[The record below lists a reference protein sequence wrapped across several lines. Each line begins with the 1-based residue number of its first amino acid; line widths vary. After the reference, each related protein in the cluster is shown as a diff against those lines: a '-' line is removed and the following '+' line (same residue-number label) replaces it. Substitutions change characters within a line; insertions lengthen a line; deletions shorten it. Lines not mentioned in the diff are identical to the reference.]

1 MNLKK
6 ELETSKTRYCV
17 QYDDH
22 SRMMCSV
29 LCSLMEHQS
38 LVDLAIRCG
47 NSTIHAHKCV
57 LAANSPYF
65 REQLEKNPTIEQ
77 IVINGLDFTVV
88 KSIVEFMYCGETNVI
103 EENFKYMV
111 AASKLFQI
119 RGIQALAADD
129 HYDADE
135 SIQIPAPLFLSK
147 KPKYSST
154 YFPINH
160 LNIPA
165 QPNTEKV
172 NINNDP
178 AFHRRLKRKYMR
190 SEAEKAC
197 AKEAAASRLALE
209 ALQKELATTDQ
220 ISSFVIEESCTETT
234 VENFI
239 PHGEE
244 PFMDNLNQ
252 LENVPL
258 QVVNYAD
265 INQSVLN
272 NSAQLINVGK
282 PILANT
288 LLQYDNLNNAQKMP
302 ESAAEKLKQILGG
315 DMPSNVEIMFKTSDG
330 NFVSLTDEVLQNITR
345 ESLQYQVIDE
355 HGRAGEVQ
363 QLTINIKDPVQN
375 NSIPQPEIEEDPI
388 AKYVNPIENITIQG
402 EPIDDGKFDLIPKDL
417 KMDEISADQS
427 ILEAIIQN
435 EKREREMK
443 FVREG
448 SLPVLQDPLEEEA
461 ALQMEVQSKNLHK
474 NKLDAIKKRTILK
487 KAKPPSQSERSF
499 CDEFLNTSVDL
510 TEGNK
515 DIYSS
520 DITCIESIDP
530 LSQEGDEN
538 ILSNTG
544 IIDEKGENSEELTA
558 KRKKLDI
565 SLNDSPLLLEDYSPR
580 KTRSNKQADILSP
593 EATIEIKFDENQAD
607 KYEMRSRKVPVRKRI
622 K

>member
-6 ELETSKTRYCV
+6 EIETSKTRYCV

-135 SIQIPAPLFLSK
+135 NIQIPAPLFLSK

-154 YFPINH
+154 YFPVNH
-160 LNIPA
+160 LNISA

-172 NINNDP
+172 NIPADP
-178 AFHRRLKRKYMR
+178 GFHRRLKRKYMR

-220 ISSFVIEESCTETT
+220 MSSFVIEESCTETT

-252 LENVPL
+252 LESVPLQVLESVPL

-265 INQSVLN
+265 LNQTVLN
-272 NSAQLINVGK
+272 NAGQLINVGK

-288 LLQYDNLNNAQKMP
+288 ILHYDNLNNPQKAP

-315 DMPSNVEIMFKTSDG
+315 DIPSNVEIMFKTSDG

-363 QLTINIKDPVQN
+363 QLTINIKDPVVQN
-375 NSIPQPEIEEDPI
+375 N
-388 AKYVNPIENITIQG
+388 AFN
-402 EPIDDGKFDLIPKDL
+402 
-417 KMDEISADQS
+417 SA
-427 ILEAIIQN
+427 
-435 EKREREMK
+435 
-443 FVREG
+443 
-448 SLPVLQDPLEEEA
+448 
-461 ALQMEVQSKNLHK
+461 
-474 NKLDAIKKRTILK
+474 
-487 KAKPPSQSERSF
+487 
-499 CDEFLNTSVDL
+499 
-510 TEGNK
+510 
-515 DIYSS
+515 
-520 DITCIESIDP
+520 
-530 LSQEGDEN
+530 
-538 ILSNTG
+538 
-544 IIDEKGENSEELTA
+544 
-558 KRKKLDI
+558 
-565 SLNDSPLLLEDYSPR
+565 
-580 KTRSNKQADILSP
+580 
-593 EATIEIKFDENQAD
+593 
-607 KYEMRSRKVPVRKRI
+607 
-622 K
+622 

>member
-1 MNLKK
+1 
-6 ELETSKTRYCV
+6 
-17 QYDDH
+17 
-22 SRMMCSV
+22 
-29 LCSLMEHQS
+29 
-38 LVDLAIRCG
+38 
-47 NSTIHAHKCV
+47 
-57 LAANSPYF
+57 
-65 REQLEKNPTIEQ
+65 
-77 IVINGLDFTVV
+77 
-88 KSIVEFMYCGETNVI
+88 MYCGETNVI

-160 LNIPA
+160 LNIAA

-172 NINNDP
+172 SISNDP

-252 LENVPL
+252 LESVPL

-272 NSAQLINVGK
+272 NSTELINVGK

-288 LLQYDNLNNAQKMP
+288 LLQYDDLNNPQKTP

-315 DMPSNVEIMFKTSDG
+315 NMPSNVEIMFKTSDG

-355 HGRAGEVQ
+355 HGHAGEVQ
-363 QLTINIKDPVQN
+363 QLTINIKDPVPSN
-375 NSIPQPEIEEDPI
+375 NLPQQEIEEDPI

-402 EPIDDGKFDLIPKDL
+402 EPIEDAKFDLIPKVL
-417 KMDEISADQS
+417 KMDEISSDQS
-427 ILEAIIQN
+427 ILEAIIEN

-443 FVREG
+443 FVTEN
-448 SLPVLQDPLEEEA
+448 SLPVLQDPLEEETT
-461 ALQMEVQSKNLHK
+461 LQMEVQTKNFQK
-474 NKLDAIKKRTILK
+474 IKLDSIRKRINPKKQIKPL
-487 KAKPPSQSERSF
+487 SQSERSF

-510 TEGNK
+510 TEGSK

-530 LSQEGDEN
+530 LSQEGNESN
-538 ILSNTG
+538 LSSNE
-544 IIDEKGENSEELTA
+544 IIEERGENSLELGA

-565 SLNDSPLLLEDYSPR
+565 SLGESSPLLEDYSPR
-580 KTRSNKQADILSP
+580 KTRSNKQAEILSP

-607 KYEMRSRKVPVRKRI
+607 KYEIRSRKVPVRKRI